1 MDWRITKQLFIGAE
15 ATWRDVE
22 VPIEINHLRCES
34 IAVFEKWK
42 EQLHSAYL
50 FWAPFPRV
58 SISAQVVYD
67 TFEFAIGSL
76 DQLLG
81 GSPRLSRPSAF
92 PWRAIFRPERL
103 LRWSIGDLCRPGGR
117 CARRMRKLSLNL
129 SDGKS
134 NLCRGRCERRMEIP
148 EAIWHRVADRPKY
161 RRQTFRFQDDDF
173 REFRHEA
180 RQPTPTFRN
189 VR

>member
-22 VPIEINHLRCES
+22 VPIEVGTGFNES

-58 SISAQVVYD
+58 SVSGQVVYD

-76 DQLLG
+76 G
-81 GSPRLSRPSAF
+81 ELSEVP
-92 PWRAIFRPERL
+92 
-103 LRWSIGDLCRPGGR
+103 
-117 CARRMRKLSLNL
+117 LSLKNPQRSPWPFDIL
-129 SDGKS
+129 T
-134 NLCRGRCERRMEIP
+134 R
-148 EAIWHRVADRPKY
+148 ADSSLVYWQRTWSRK
-161 RRQTFRFQDDDF
+161 
-173 REFRHEA
+173 
-180 RQPTPTFRN
+180 
-189 VR
+189 